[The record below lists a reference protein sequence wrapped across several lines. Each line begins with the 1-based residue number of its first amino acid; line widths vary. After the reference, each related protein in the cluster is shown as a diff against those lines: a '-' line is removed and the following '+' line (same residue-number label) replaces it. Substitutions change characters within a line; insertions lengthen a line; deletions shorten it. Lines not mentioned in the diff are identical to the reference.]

1 MAAHTEMR
9 RSLDQFKASGRL
21 RPYTPLAI
29 TLDKAD
35 RRMPLTAAEIRSA
48 NRVYSAEVQE
58 AQQVAAEAR
67 AHEIMAEMRELSARM
82 QSAGLPRQLL
92 SQPNRRTSMPTGED
106 SWGFANPGEV
116 PVREP
121 EQAGGPTRRQSRA
134 RRIATPELF
143 NRLSIESAST
153 SWANETTGSLDEKWT
168 SLGLGS
174 SDRRQADL
182 LEAGCTRVVQI
193 LDPGTASPPA
203 NVLRTTLVAIA
214 EPMMAQVEQLLIDE
228 DTEGAIATQQ
238 RLVLRLAQRHL
249 CGRREGWLADGEAE
263 SAELL
268 QQQVSQAVRWQLSAA
283 TSEAAVAAGLAPR
296 APAWLQQAAELTAER
311 GLWDDDDVRREL
323 RAAIFEAFSRS
334 AAAKGRTVAAQK
346 WLRKAVHLID
356 GMSIAMGGR
365 KTELGAAAHLN
376 LCATL
381 SAGAKH
387 AEAVQHALSAR
398 EQLLFRLGISTEL
411 PEQLDEEVYSE
422 MSRGSR
428 AQLPNVKDSKI
439 FIDTMNHIREAVKQ
453 EDAENVSVNGA
464 GQRVGQLLAA
474 AYHNCAVQQ
483 EALGEIPAA
492 LASITVAVSLAQDT
506 FEGDGREEVAQRKQ
520 YQRTHRMMRKAALN
534 KPWTPPP
541 TAPPKSDGAS
551 TDAAKPADQPT
562 APVFAVQS
570 EPSILRH
577 RRRTRGSVAGGRR
590 RASPKRNATGKV
602 ALAPLNPGLVHKRQ
616 SLEMFKAQGTLRPY
630 TPDAILLNKPLSTEP
645 PNTPPK
651 DVPADL
657 SVSADYLSHVLGLG
671 DSEGR
676 PSTAVVLA
684 EAKSLVLR
692 ESDKR
697 EELASEV
704 RETTYRR
711 SPSPTRRGTAPLF
724 PPTISPL
731 DHPPWNRGPGNTNLS
746 RAEFNASKRP
756 STGQEKQPHAESP
769 GPSWLSQH
777 PSSGLQLA
785 VAESAGSGQAL
796 PGALQAKVASEFTRT
811 LIESAFMA
819 TADSPSQA

>member
-1 MAAHTEMR
+1 
-9 RSLDQFKASGRL
+9 
-21 RPYTPLAI
+21 
-29 TLDKAD
+29 
-35 RRMPLTAAEIRSA
+35 
-48 NRVYSAEVQE
+48 
-58 AQQVAAEAR
+58 
-67 AHEIMAEMRELSARM
+67 
-82 QSAGLPRQLL
+82 
-92 SQPNRRTSMPTGED
+92 
-106 SWGFANPGEV
+106 
-116 PVREP
+116 
-121 EQAGGPTRRQSRA
+121 
-134 RRIATPELF
+134 
-143 NRLSIESAST
+143 
-153 SWANETTGSLDEKWT
+153 
-168 SLGLGS
+168 
-174 SDRRQADL
+174 
-182 LEAGCTRVVQI
+182 
-193 LDPGTASPPA
+193 
-203 NVLRTTLVAIA
+203 
-214 EPMMAQVEQLLIDE
+214 MMAQVEQLLIDE

-296 APAWLQQAAELTAER
+296 ASAWLQQAAELTAER

-453 EDAENVSVNGA
+453 EDAESVTVNGA

-616 SLEMFKAQGTLRPY
+616 SLEMFKTQGTLRPY

-671 DSEGR
+671 DREGR